1 MPAVMNQVSTTVRG
15 VTITRD
21 DVLGAMKR
29 FDSEY
34 RPNYSSS
41 KWKKYAVRYNERDYP
56 PKDLLR
62 LATDLTEMPG
72 GGDPVNKHFEAL
84 GFTVVFLDEDP
95 PIAPVEEGSD
105 DEDESLIS
113 LEADIEN
120 ALVSN
125 LVQLEPGLSLYQE
138 NDKTGQQYQISFDV
152 DGKKKGRIDI
162 LAVDGGG
169 DFVVIEIK
177 AGEAD
182 RDVCG
187 QIQGYMGW
195 VKQHMAKN
203 QTVRG
208 IVVANNFTVRA
219 VYAAKVVPYLCLKR
233 CQINFTFSDDN
244 NI

>member
-1 MPAVMNQVSTTVRG
+1 MNQASTTVLG
-15 VTITRD
+15 VKITRD
-21 DVLGAMKR
+21 DVLHAMER
-29 FDSEY
+29 FDANLRATYPSG
-34 RPNYSSS
+34 
-41 KWKKYAVRYNERDYP
+41 KWKKYAVQHDEKKYP

-62 LATDLTEMPG
+62 MATDLDKVPG
-72 GGDPVNKHFEAL
+72 GGSPINKHFEAL
-84 GFTVVFLDEDP
+84 GFTVDFIDGNR
-95 PIAPVEEGSD
+95 PIAPVDAGSN
-105 DEDESLIS
+105 DEDETLIS
-113 LEADIEN
+113 LEVDIEN

-125 LVQLEPGLSLYQE
+125 LNQLEPGLGLYRE
-138 NDKTGQQYQISFDV
+138 DDKTGQQYQISF

-162 LAVDGGG
+162 LAVSEVG

-182 RDVCG
+182 RDACG

-208 IVVANNFTVRA
+208 IVVANNFTIRA
-219 VYAAKVVPYLCLKR
+219 IYAAKVVPNLCLKK

-244 NI
+244 SN